1 MSASQKNRN
10 HVMWLQADDTEI
22 KIDIKHH
29 IQSINKTRK
38 PCKINIKWIKINV
51 PHSKYHF

>member
-22 KIDIKHH
+22 KIDIKRESHV
-29 IQSINKTRK
+29 K
-38 PCKINIKWIKINV
+38 
-51 PHSKYHF
+51 